1 MACLVSAPDSLQSCA
16 PLLLTSPGGTT
27 FPLRGVDELLRGV
40 VVPEH
45 LLTPP
50 DALGVEEERV
60 SPAALVNQLCH
71 CHRLLNVEGPAR
83 RQLARIKAADPKATV
98 TMEDLRAKV
107 PEPLART
114 LAAAAD
120 AVDGLR
126 RRSHWHWV
134 DLARLFGSLVA
145 PAVVA
150 PAAAAAQQ
158 TAANGKATAGVAG
171 ASRRAV
177 AVGGA
182 NIFSVRGV
190 VA

>member
-1 MACLVSAPDSLQSCA
+1 M
-16 PLLLTSPGGTT
+16 
-27 FPLRGVDELLRGV
+27 
-40 VVPEH
+40 
-45 LLTPP
+45 
-50 DALGVEEERV
+50 
-60 SPAALVNQLCH
+60 CH
-71 CHRLLNVEGPAR
+71 FHRLLNVEGAAR

-134 DLARLFGSLVA
+134 DLARLFGSLA
-145 PAVVA
+145 A
-150 PAAAAAQQ
+150 PAAAAPAAAAPAAAVQQ
-158 TAANGKATAGVAG
+158 AAANGKAAAGVAG

-182 NIFSVRGV
+182 NISSVRGV
-190 VA
+190 VV